1 MKPFASPLD
10 ASMQLALALLAIIF
24 LLALFAPVLTPYPAS
39 GETAPTMSAALEMRH
54 LPPSLAHPFGTD
66 ELGRDV
72 FARSLYG
79 TRISLA
85 VGLAAR
91 LSAIIIGGLV
101 GAAAGYYSGR
111 VDAILSRIMEI
122 MLAFPSLLLAI
133 AIGVA
138 LGPGLRTIVIAIVF
152 VSWVDVAVLIR
163 AVAASVAKRD
173 FVAAARAIGD
183 TDLRIL
189 FRQILPNCASALIVS
204 FSFGIASS
212 VMYEASLSF
221 LGLGASAGSPD
232 LPTWGWMIYT
242 AEYHLAAAPWA
253 AFGPCLLLVMTVL
266 GWNLLGDCLRDWFDV
281 KAELT

>member
-1 MKPFASPLD
+1 MKLAVGI
-10 ASMQLALALLAIIF
+10 LALIAALA
-24 LLALFAPVLTPYPAS
+24 AFAPLLTPYPPS
-39 GETAPTMSAALEMRH
+39 GAIAPTMSGSLALRH

-79 TRISLA
+79 ARISLA

-91 LSAIIIGGLV
+91 LSAILIGALV
-101 GAAAGYYSGR
+101 GAATGYFGGR
-111 VDAILSRIMEI
+111 VDAVLSRLMEI
-122 MLAFPSLLLAI
+122 VLAFPSLILAI

-138 LGPGLRTIVIAIVF
+138 LGPGLRTILIAIVA

-163 AVAASVAKRD
+163 AVAQSVAQRD
-173 FVAAARAIGD
+173 FVAAARALGD
-183 TDLRIL
+183 TDIRIL
-189 FRQILPNCASALIVS
+189 LRQILPNCLSALVVS
-204 FSFGIASS
+204 FSFGIASA

-232 LPTWGWMIYT
+232 MPTWGWMIYT

-253 AFGPCLLLVMTVL
+253 AFGPGLLLAVTVL
-266 GWNLLGDCLRDWFDV
+266 GWNLLGDCLRDRFDV
-281 KAELT
+281 KAKLA